1 MARALIIGVSG
12 QDGAYLSKFLLNKGY
27 EVFGTSRDASST
39 HFLNLSKLKVNHN
52 VQKIS
57 MATNDFRSVL
67 SVIKKVNPDEIYNL
81 AGQTSV
87 GLSFIQP
94 VETMESNAFG
104 TLHILEA
111 IRLLDRPLRFFN
123 AGSGEC
129 FGDTENIKAT
139 EQSRFFPRSP
149 YAVAKAAAYD
159 MVKNYQESYG
169 LFACTGILF
178 NHESPLRP
186 NQFVT
191 QKIINSAYRI
201 SKHLEEKLS
210 LGNIEIYRDWGWA
223 PDYVEAMW
231 LMLQQKEP
239 ESFLISTGRTVSLKY
254 FIEKA
259 FAFYGLS
266 WEDHLFIDNNLF
278 RPFDIRYSNGNPQK
292 AIDLLGWKATTDVES
307 VVEKMC
313 IAAKE
318 SFKNE
323 LLS

>member
-1 MARALIIGVSG
+1 
-12 QDGAYLSKFLLNKGY
+12 
-27 EVFGTSRDASST
+27 
-39 HFLNLSKLKVNHN
+39 
-52 VQKIS
+52 
-57 MATNDFRSVL
+57 
-67 SVIKKVNPDEIYNL
+67 
-81 AGQTSV
+81 
-87 GLSFIQP
+87 
-94 VETMESNAFG
+94 
-104 TLHILEA
+104 
-111 IRLLDRPLRFFN
+111 LDRPLRFFN

>member
-12 QDGAYLSKFLLNKGY
+12 QDGAYLSQFLLNKGY

-39 HFLNLSKLKVNHN
+39 HFTNLSKLNVNHS

-57 MATNDFRSVL
+57 MATNDLSSVL
-67 SVIKKVNPDEIYNL
+67 SVIEKVNPDEIYNL

-94 VETMESNAFG
+94 VEAMESIAFG
-104 TLHILEA
+104 TLNILEA
-111 IRLLDRPLRFFN
+111 IRLLDRPLRFYN

-129 FGDTENIKAT
+129 FGDTENIAVSEK
-139 EQSRFFPRSP
+139 SPFSPRSP
-149 YAVAKAAAYD
+149 YAVAKVAAYE

-178 NHESPLRP
+178 NHESPLRA
-186 NQFVT
+186 NRFVT
-191 QKIINSAYRI
+191 QKIVNSAYRI
-201 SKHLEEKLS
+201 SNHLEEKLL
-210 LGNIEIYRDWGWA
+210 LGNLEIYRDWGWA

-239 ESFLISTGRTVSLKY
+239 QSFLISTGRTVSLKY
-254 FIEKA
+254 FIQKV
-259 FAFYGLS
+259 FAFYGLN
-266 WEDHLFIDNNLF
+266 WEDHLVIDSDLF
-278 RPFDIRYSNGNPQK
+278 RPSDIRYSNGNPQK
-292 AIDLLGWKATTDVES
+292 AFDQLGWKATTDVES

-313 IAAKE
+313 IAARE
-318 SFKNE
+318 SFNNE
-323 LLS
+323 VLS